1 MELVASPS
9 LNPLYSGG
17 LWEPVIWIPPT
28 TVRLCCDQYA
38 SGVGTIPM
46 SATSTPLA
54 SSPRTSARC
63 NPSPLGRLS
72 RPTATAPFTPL
83 SARNA
88 AYAPATA
95 VATSSVRS
103 FPAMPR
109 MSSSQKSAREI
120 AIAVTA
126 MAISRASF
134 REYDIRGIAGKDLTE
149 EVATAVAGAYA
160 AFLAERGVKGAVAVG
175 RDNRPSGEGLHRAL
189 VRGLLASGVD
199 VADIGIVPTPLAYWS
214 QHNLTVVGGIQI
226 TGSHNP
232 PEYNGF
238 KLGLGTSSIY
248 GADIQHI
255 YELAVAGKFP
265 RGKGT
270 LRKEQV
276 IDRYIDDIAARV
288 GTLSRASSRDDW
300 GVRGDDLKVVIDCGN
315 GVGALVAP
323 KLFPKLGIKPRCLFC
338 ESDGTFPNHHPD
350 PTVPKNLEAL
360 IAAVKE
366 EQADIG
372 IAFDGD
378 ADRIG
383 VIDHTGEIIWGD
395 YLLIIYAREVLARTG
410 EGQAIVFDVKASQ
423 ALPEAIEK
431 AGGIPVMWKTGHSLI
446 EEKMHETHAPV
457 AGEMSG
463 HMFFAEGYYG
473 FDDALYG
480 AARLLRIVAE
490 SGKTVRDL
498 LADVPRFVSTPE
510 IRVDCPDDKKFGIV
524 EEAKK
529 YFGAKY
535 KVITVD
541 GARVLFGGGWGLIR
555 ASNTQPVL
563 VMRFEARTKEQLEKI
578 QSEIQGW
585 LRSKGVTV

>member
-1 MELVASPS
+1 
-9 LNPLYSGG
+9 
-17 LWEPVIWIPPT
+17 
-28 TVRLCCDQYA
+28 
-38 SGVGTIPM
+38 
-46 SATSTPLA
+46 
-54 SSPRTSARC
+54 
-63 NPSPLGRLS
+63 
-72 RPTATAPFTPL
+72 
-83 SARNA
+83 
-88 AYAPATA
+88 
-95 VATSSVRS
+95 
-103 FPAMPR
+103 
-109 MSSSQKSAREI
+109 
-120 AIAVTA
+120 
-126 MAISRASF
+126 MAISRAIF
-134 REYDIRGIAGKDLTE
+134 RETDIRGIAGKDLTE
-149 EVATAVAGAYA
+149 EVATAVAGAFA
-160 AFLAERGVKGAVAVG
+160 AFLAERGVKGALAVG

-189 VRGLLASGVD
+189 VGGLLASGVD
-199 VADIGIVPTPLAYWS
+199 VVDVGVVPTPLAYWS
-214 QHNLTVVGGIQI
+214 QHNLAVVGGIQI

-238 KLGLGTSSIY
+238 KLGLDTSSIY

-255 YELAVAGKFP
+255 YELAVTGKFP

-270 LRKEQV
+270 LRREQV
-276 IDRYIDDIAARV
+276 IDRYIDDVAARV
-288 GTLSRASSRDDW
+288 GKLRRT
-300 GVRGDDLKVVIDCGN
+300 LKVVIDCGN
-315 GVGALVAP
+315 GTGALVAP

-360 IAAVKE
+360 IAAVKQD
-366 EQADIG
+366 QADIG

-395 YLLIIYAREVLARTG
+395 YLLIIYARDALARTG
-410 EGQAIVFDVKASQ
+410 KGQSIVFDVKASQ

-463 HMFFAEGYYG
+463 HMFFAEGFYG

-510 IRVDCPDDKKFGIV
+510 IRLDCPDDKKFGIV
-524 EEAKK
+524 EEAQK

-535 KVITVD
+535 KVNTVD
-541 GARVLFGGGWGLIR
+541 GARVLFGDGWGLIR

-578 QSEIQGW
+578 QSEMQGW
-585 LRSKGVTV
+585 LRSKGVKV